1 MPLHDD
7 CGAAGGEATVGGD
20 VGCGS
25 RGLVMDLLVG
35 VAVESVAVM
44 GNCMMGFLQAPLC
57 RPLCKEHSQLV
68 FLDFREEVTSIP

>member
-1 MPLHDD
+1 
-7 CGAAGGEATVGGD
+7 
-20 VGCGS
+20 
-25 RGLVMDLLVG
+25 MDLLVG